1 MKSSSEKI
9 SNNHKYLRA
18 KPAFSLIEALTA
30 LIILAL
36 VTSSVMVVINRSI
49 ESASDSMWRNRAFE
63 VARENMEMLISA
75 DSVTETVEYGQSEKY
90 PQIYWETTVEPF
102 YEPSTSR
109 MWMKAVCSA
118 EYIDTQGEPK
128 RVELLHWLTN
138 LSKEQ
143 MLQMLNLAE
152 NTEADQLIETI
163 EEAAGYA
170 GVDEDTIRQWVDNG
184 MLVTAKGYY
193 IKDWLDLYEETDGE
207 PTAEEKNRLIDELNE
222 KRQAQTVNTET
233 DQLDGISAEN
243 LSPEEIMEI
252 LSGKQP

>member
-1 MKSSSEKI
+1 MKCSSDKI
-9 SNNHKYLRA
+9 SNNHKCLRVR
-18 KPAFSLIEALTA
+18 PAFSLIEAMTA

-49 ESASDSMWRNRAFE
+49 ESASDSIWRNRAFK
-63 VARENMEMLISA
+63 VARENMEMLLSA
-75 DSVTETVEYGQSEKY
+75 DSVSETIEYGQSEKY
-90 PQIYWETTVEPF
+90 PQIYWETTIEPF

-109 MWMKAVCSA
+109 MWMKAVCLA
-118 EYIDTQGEPK
+118 EYIDTQGEPQK
-128 RVELLHWLTN
+128 VELLHWLTN

-152 NTEADQLIETI
+152 NIEVDQLIETI

-170 GVDEDTIRQWVDNG
+170 GVDENTIRQWVDNG

-207 PTAEEKNRLIDELNE
+207 PTAKEKNILIE
-222 KRQAQTVNTET
+222 KMNKEKQEQIIDSKT
-233 DQLDGISAEN
+233 DQFDEISEEN
-243 LSPEEIMEI
+243 LSPEEMRELI
-252 LSGKQP
+252 GGR